1 MAQFFSHF
9 PGEIIQNHFINII
22 DYTFK
27 ELTKRAILLKKTQQ
41 KDKIT
46 QNNCFE
52 WFSIESR
59 KTKMK
64 PMTCQSYH

>member
-46 QNNCFE
+46 QTTV
-52 WFSIESR
+52 FSDFQLSLV
-59 KTKMK
+59 KQK
-64 PMTCQSYH
+64 